1 MSAEVLTT
9 EEAAELLSMHP
20 KTLLRQVREG
30 GIPAARVGRRWK
42 FSRRQLLQWL
52 EQGGNRYEELVD
64 QGLLEATREALAEGG
79 DDVPLPEV
87 KRRLGL

>member
-30 GIPAARVGRRWK
+30 AIPAARVGRRWK
-42 FSRRQLLQWL
+42 FSRRQLLLWL